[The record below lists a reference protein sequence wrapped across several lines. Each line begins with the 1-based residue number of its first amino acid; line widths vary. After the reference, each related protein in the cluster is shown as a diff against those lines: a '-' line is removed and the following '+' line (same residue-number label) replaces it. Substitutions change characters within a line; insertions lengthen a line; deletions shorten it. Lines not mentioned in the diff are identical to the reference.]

1 MVVVR
6 GQEGMGLVRLIFA
19 AVERIFPLVLIPPL
33 QVCVHCFS
41 IMKYSLNPSTAVPLV
56 LCDSRAL
63 YRLDLHRLWALAC
76 ALSKPYASSHSLQRF
91 PSFARA
97 LLHSFLQNPSFF
109 LQLTLSCSFHLYLSP
124 WPHPRTPPP
133 FPPSCCLPV
142 RITVV
147 FILIIF

>member
-41 IMKYSLNPSTAVPLV
+41 IIKYSLNPSIAVPLV

-63 YRLDLHRLWALAC
+63 YRSDLNRLWALAR
-76 ALSKPYASSHSLQRF
+76 ALSKLYASSHSLQCF
-91 PSFARA
+91 SSFAHT
-97 LLHSFLQNPSFF
+97 LLHSLLQNPSFF
-109 LQLTLSCSFHLYLSP
+109 FQLTLSCSFHLYLLP
-124 WPHPRTPPP
+124 WPHPRTPPL
-133 FPPSCCLPV
+133 FPQSRRLPA
-142 RITVV
+142 RITASGPM
-147 FILIIF
+147 I